1 MDIAFL
7 FDLHFSL
14 FAEGGYSYLW
24 RNTGL
29 SFLSLNGGAELMIF
43 ISGTARVRTASLPR
57 KFPGMSN

>member
-29 SFLSLNGGAELMIF
+29 SFLSRNGGAELMIF
-43 ISGTARVRTASLPR
+43 ISGTARV
-57 KFPGMSN
+57 